1 MLGESVIRFSV
12 LCALLCSQVATFQIP
27 LHDRVDQQSASV
39 DASEKRPR
47 QLNGRFLQITDF
59 HPDRFYKVY
68 SSTSSDNACH
78 RGDGPA
84 GVYGAETSECD
95 SPISLINATFDWI
108 KAELKDS
115 IDFVIWTGD
124 SARHDNDEKFPRS
137 VEQVVGL
144 NKLMVEKV
152 LEVFGKPDNDD
163 DDDDPTN
170 DLIIPVVPTFGN
182 NDILPHNIFEKG
194 PNKWTRQ
201 YLSLW
206 RKFIPEEQR
215 HQFEQGG
222 WFYVE
227 VIPNNLA
234 VFSLNSLYFFDS
246 NSAVDGC
253 AAKSEPGY
261 RQMEWLRIQLQFV
274 RDRGMK
280 AIMIGHVPPARTENK
295 HSWDESCWQKYALWM
310 HQYRDVIVGSMYG
323 HMNLDHFMLQDFE
336 DVSKDVKRGYE
347 ISRRTRQDS
356 IHIND
361 ETLLE
366 PMASGN
372 YLLDLR
378 ADWSTLPQPPSKKA
392 AVNAMSDET
401 RPHWEIEILL
411 DDHSHNLEGGK
422 KKHKGDKKPRD
433 YWEEIGGKFAER
445 FSVSFA
451 APSVVPNYFPSL
463 RLYTFNAT
471 GLDIKT
477 LHVQRPANA
486 ARLPELSM
494 EDLEDWED
502 WVADNEDVV
511 DVLRNKKKKKK
522 KNHNKK
528 QRFTVPKGPSDTALP
543 GPAYSP
549 QALSLLGLTQ
559 YYANLTLIN
568 NDYNALRSIELD
580 DDQEQR
586 KWKEGKHKKHNGVP
600 HDKDHNP
607 HPQKFKYEVLYD
619 THDDKVYNM
628 TDLTMPSFLDLAR
641 RIGKSAKSKGLD
653 LELAVGENAQGDY
666 QVDEHENTDLAA
678 AHVTDL
684 ADEDESFEG
693 LRKKKKKGKKGRK
706 KKHHIKRNKAWLAF
720 VRRAFVGTIS
730 DEEVEE
736 SYGS

>member
-1 MLGESVIRFSV
+1 MLAESAIWFSV
-12 LCALLCSQVATFQIP
+12 LCALLCGKVATLQIP
-27 LHDRVDQQSASV
+27 LHDHVDQQSAFV

-59 HPDRFYKVY
+59 HPDRFYEVY
-68 SSTSSDNACH
+68 SSTSSGDACH

-95 SPISLINATFDWI
+95 SPVSLINATFDWI

-124 SARHDNDEKFPRS
+124 SARHDNDEKFPRN
-137 VEQVVGL
+137 VDQVVGL
-144 NKLMVEKV
+144 NKLMVDKV
-152 LEVFGKPDNDD
+152 LEVFGKPDND

-261 RQMEWLRIQLQFV
+261 RQMEWMRIQLQFI

-280 AIMIGHVPPARTENK
+280 AIIIGHVPPARTENK

-310 HQYRDVIVGSMYG
+310 QLYRDVIVGSMYG

-336 DVSKDVKRGYE
+336 DISKDVKRGYE
-347 ISRRTRQDS
+347 TTLRTRKNS

-378 ADWSTLPQPPSKKA
+378 ADWSTLPQPPSKKSSSD
-392 AVNAMSDET
+392 AMIETSDDA
-401 RPHWEIEILL
+401 RPYWEIEPLL
-411 DDHSHNLEGGK
+411 IDHSHNLGGK
-422 KKHKGDKKPRD
+422 KKHKGDKKPKD

-451 APSVVPNYFPSL
+451 SPSVVPNYFPSL

-477 LHVQRPANA
+477 LHVQRLANA
-486 ARLPELSM
+486 ARLPELIM
-494 EDLEDWED
+494 EEVEDSEDWET
-502 WVADNEDVV
+502 DNENDV
-511 DVLRNKKKKKK
+511 DVSGKKKKKK

-528 QRFTVPKGPSDTALP
+528 QRFTIPKGPSDTAPP

-549 QALSLLGLTQ
+549 QSLSLLGLTQ
-559 YYANLTLIN
+559 YYANLTQIN
-568 NDYNALRSIELD
+568 NDYDALGVFEVND
-580 DDQEQR
+580 DLEQQ

-600 HDKDHNP
+600 HDKDHTP
-607 HPQKFKYEVLYD
+607 HPKKFKYEVLYD

-641 RIGKSAKSKGLD
+641 RIGHSSKSKGLD
-653 LELAVGENAQGDY
+653 LELAVGENAQGE
-666 QVDEHENTDLAA
+666 VDEDE
-678 AHVTDL
+678 AHVTEL
-684 ADEDESFEG
+684 ADEDETYEE
-693 LRKKKKKGKKGRK
+693 LEKKKKKGKKGKK
-706 KKHHIKRNKAWLAF
+706 KKHHNKRNKAWVAF

-736 SYGS
+736 AYGS